1 MKLNLRIW
9 RQKDARALGSFVTYS
24 VDGVTS
30 DMSFLEMLDV
40 LNEDLTGRGEE
51 PAHEGA

>member
-9 RQKDARALGSFVTYS
+9 RQKSKDSEGQFETYEA
-24 VDGVTS
+24 DGLTP

-40 LNEDLTGRGEE
+40 VNDRLTKEGKE
-51 PAHEGA
+51 PVAF